1 MTELEAILKQTK
13 DFETDCRLYN
23 YDTTYQEFK
32 FSRGAKVYNNIL
44 KRLKEIK
51 LPDPKTFQYTTLTI
65 EELKSYIQEIL
76 DKIFSSRYT
85 NTISEYNDLIT
96 LEEIPN
102 AFEATLESDVQGD
115 THIIKKF
122 YLSNKLASIE
132 IVAAAHEYIH
142 ALLSKHITTNF
153 NRVIS
158 NIHYR
163 ELLSILIE
171 YITIYELS
179 ELLKQDKLE
188 TKHNIIRIQNCQD
201 HARTLEENHQLLIY
215 TNKVLQNPELVSG
228 IKQCITY
235 AEHNAFG
242 YIVSNIYAL
251 KLFTYYQD
259 DPQSLISFFTAII
272 DGEQSISN
280 LLKYYNL
287 DLRNKETLEPFNLRL
302 EKAKK

>member
-13 DFETDCRLYN
+13 DFEVDCHLYN

-32 FSRGAKVYNNIL
+32 FSRGVKNYNNIL
-44 KRLKEIK
+44 KRLKEIN
-51 LPDPKTFQYTTLTI
+51 LPNPQMFQYTTLTL

-76 DKIFSSRYT
+76 DKIFSSKYT
-85 NTISEYNDLIT
+85 SIISEYNNLIT
-96 LEEIPN
+96 LEPIPN
-102 AFEATLESDVQGD
+102 AFEATLESDVQED
-115 THIIKKF
+115 KHIIKKF
-122 YLSNKLASIE
+122 HLSDKLASIE

-142 ALLSKHITTNF
+142 ALLAKHITTNF
-153 NRVIS
+153 NQVIS
-158 NIHYR
+158 NVHYR

-179 ELLKQDKLE
+179 ELLKQDRLE
-188 TKHNIIRIQNCQD
+188 EKHNIIRIQNCQD
-201 HARTLEENHQLLIY
+201 HARSLEENHQLLVY
-215 TNKVLQNPELVSG
+215 MNKALKNPELVSG
-228 IKQCITY
+228 IKQCVSY

-251 KLFTYYQD
+251 KLFTYYQA
-259 DPQSLISFFTAII
+259 DPKALIDFFTAII

-280 LLKYYNL
+280 LLKHYNL
-287 DLRNKETLEPFNLRL
+287 DIRNKDTLEPFNLRL